1 MDSPGVISIVAIGV
15 CSIVCCTLCSGLGLA
30 CFHLFYVPHFICIV
44 ESLVLL
50 ASGVYV
56 HI

>member
-30 CFHLFYVPHFICIV
+30 YFHFFYVPHFICIV